1 MRHKTG
7 IRNVVRWPILALA
20 LVACGDP
27 KLKVGL
33 NVGSAGADVGAMA
46 ASEIRQSQAAKD
58 RRFEV
63 RIAAQRAVSSQ
74 QASPEMLKAALD
86 SLATDEKVAVV
97 VSRFLGQ
104 EALDAARGYQKSLV
118 PFISVTPLPPGISAS
133 NGPGFSLVPGFE
145 KQAEF
150 MASKAKPDD
159 RVAIVY
165 INDAY
170 GVTLS
175 NALSAALV
183 KRGITLV
190 DSRKYEQS
198 WDEPR
203 VVAVGTEL
211 NRDKNPTLLYFL
223 GRAPSLQLV
232 WQPFRE
238 TAKEIRVI
246 GSDLVESTALYSNPE
261 GGFTGLTYVRYADP
275 QSAETRM
282 KDLHDRYMMW
292 ISRGEMTSEAALV
305 YDAMMLTGEAL
316 RSGARTRAQFREYYH
331 SLGRTRAPFNGVTGP
346 IAFDDAGEVARPFH
360 LAEVT
365 NTGIVAVKQ

>member
-1 MRHKTG
+1 MRQKTK
-7 IRNVVRWPILALA
+7 IRNVVRLTVLLA
-20 LVACGDP
+20 ACGDP

-33 NVGSAGADVGAMA
+33 NVGAAGADVGAMA

-63 RIAAQRAVSSQ
+63 RIAAQRAVSNQSAPPQ
-74 QASPEMLKAALD
+74 MIKAALD
-86 SLATDEKVAVV
+86 SLAEDEAIAVV

-104 EALDAARGYQKSLV
+104 ETLDAARSYKSANV
-118 PFISVTPLPPGISAS
+118 PFISVTPLPPGTSAPG
-133 NGPGFSLVPGFE
+133 GPGFSLVPGYA

-150 MASKAKPDD
+150 MAGHASAND
-159 RVAIVY
+159 RVAIVH

-175 NALSAALV
+175 NALTEAL
-183 KRGITLV
+183 KTRGITPV
-190 DSRKYEQS
+190 DVRKYDQS

-203 VVAVGTEL
+203 VVAVGTEMA
-211 NRDKNPTLLYFL
+211 RDKMPTLLYFL

-238 TAKEIRVI
+238 SAKEVRVI
-246 GSDLVESTALYSNPE
+246 GSDLVESTSLYTNPE
-261 GGFTGLTYVRYADP
+261 GGFTGLKYVRYADP
-275 QSAETRM
+275 QSAEARM

-305 YDAMMLTGEAL
+305 YDALMMTGEAL
-316 RSGARTRAQFREYYH
+316 RAGARTRAQFREYFN
-331 SLGRTRAPFNGVTGP
+331 SLGRSRPPFNGVAGP
-346 IAFDDAGEVARPFH
+346 VAFDDAGEVARPFQ

-365 NTGIVAVKQ
+365 YNGIVTVKQ

>member
-1 MRHKTG
+1 
-7 IRNVVRWPILALA
+7 
-20 LVACGDP
+20 
-27 KLKVGL
+27 
-33 NVGSAGADVGAMA
+33 
-46 ASEIRQSQAAKD
+46 
-58 RRFEV
+58 
-63 RIAAQRAVSSQ
+63 
-74 QASPEMLKAALD
+74 
-86 SLATDEKVAVV
+86 V

-104 EALDAARGYQKSLV
+104 EALDAAQHYRTANV
-118 PFISVTPLPPGISAS
+118 PFISVTPLPAGLAS
-133 NGPGFSLVPGFE
+133 GNGPGFSLVPSFT
-145 KQAEF
+145 KQADF
-150 MASKAKPDD
+150 MASQAVGED

-175 NALSAALV
+175 TALVAAL
-183 KRGITLV
+183 KTRGLTPV
-190 DSRKYEQS
+190 DVRKYDQS

-211 NRDKNPTLLYFL
+211 ARDKNPTLLYFI

-246 GSDLVESTALYSNPE
+246 GSDLVESTALYTNPE
-261 GGFTGLTYVRYADP
+261 GGFTGLKYVRYVDP
-275 QSAETRM
+275 QSTDARM

-305 YDAMMLTGEAL
+305 YDAMMMTADAM
-316 RSGARTRAQFREYYH
+316 RAGARTRAQFREH
-331 SLGRTRAPFNGVTGP
+331 FAALGRSRPPFNGVSGP
-346 IAFDDAGEVARPFH
+346 IAFGDDGEVARPFH

-365 NTGIVAVKQ
+365 FNGIVSVQQ